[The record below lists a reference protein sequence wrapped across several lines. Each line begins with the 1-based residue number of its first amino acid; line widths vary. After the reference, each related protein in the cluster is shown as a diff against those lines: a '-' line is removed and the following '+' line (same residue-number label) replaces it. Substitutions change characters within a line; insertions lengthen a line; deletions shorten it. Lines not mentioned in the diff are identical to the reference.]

1 MVIHYIII
9 TYTSITYSDITLESK
24 VELNHSK
31 MFYKKKIE
39 TKIYISK
46 NLQDASALVCSTFIF
61 RFILKNPTKY
71 NYI

>member
-1 MVIHYIII
+1 
-9 TYTSITYSDITLESK
+9 
-24 VELNHSK
+24 
-31 MFYKKKIE
+31 MFYKKEIE

-61 RFILKNPTKY
+61 KFILKNPTKY

>member
-1 MVIHYIII
+1 MLIHYIII
-9 TYTSITYSDITLESK
+9 TYTSITYSDINLESK

-31 MFYKKKIE
+31 MFYKKIE

-46 NLQDASALVCSTFIF
+46 NLHDASALVCSTFIF
-61 RFILKNPTKY
+61 RFILKNPTKN